1 MEGAGF
7 RPFLGRVKYSLKVET
22 SPTTKLLGTYVIFTA
37 FAVSVFVSPWNSIDP
52 VNLPKLVA
60 LGILS
65 TIAFGLAMG
74 DLRFVKNR
82 KSRIFLVIL
91 ILFVTQLLLGLIF
104 SPDDFSFHFYGTPNR
119 STGFLAYL
127 FLSFVLFASA
137 AAASTEMLKKFTY
150 SLIGVGAF
158 LGLYG
163 LGQWQGIDF
172 FDYINAYSSNVFG
185 TFGNPNFQSA
195 FMGITAA
202 VSLTWAIFGKLKLAQ
217 RAVLFAISFMAISNV
232 YLSSEQGYLNFLA
245 GFLAAVLVYL
255 FTKKKMILAWTGLA
269 LSGLGGFLVM
279 AGILN
284 IGPFADLLY
293 KSSLQARGFYWR
305 AAMNMMIERPFFGV
319 GLDGFGNWYRR
330 SRPQSAI
337 EVNASVVSDT
347 AHNIPLDIGSGGGI
361 PLLVLYLA
369 ILGLAL
375 KAIIKIIKRSQD
387 FDPIFASIVAA
398 WVAYQ
403 AQSLIS
409 INQLGL
415 GVWGWSLTG
424 LLIGYE
430 LNTRYESSNTHVK
443 VIGRSGNKKEQ
454 IPASVLL
461 IMVAAAAIGSA
472 VSLPPYLAANK
483 YYKALQSGNGNLLYE
498 SAYLKPYDR
507 TRFLYTAQ
515 IMQENKLEDR
525 ALQILSDAS
534 KLYPDSFE
542 IWQRWAGIPSATP
555 AQIAKAKAEMK
566 RLDPLNPEWK

>member
-1 MEGAGF
+1 MS
-7 RPFLGRVKYSLKVET
+7 LGVMSA
-22 SPTTKLLGTYVIFTA
+22 I
-37 FAVSVFVSPWNSIDP
+37 
-52 VNLPKLVA
+52 A
-60 LGILS
+60 LGLALS
-65 TIAFGLAMG
+65 

-82 KSRIFLVIL
+82 SSRVLIIVL
-91 ILFVTQLLLGLIF
+91 ILFVIQLVVALIV
-104 SPDDFSFHFYGTPNR
+104 SPDDFSFHFYGAPNR
-119 STGFLAYL
+119 HTGFLAYL
-127 FLSFVLFASA
+127 FLSFLLFSSAASA
-137 AAASTEMLKKFTY
+137 SKTVLKKFTY
-150 SLIGVGAF
+150 SLLGVGGF

-163 LGQWQGIDF
+163 LGQSQGIDF
-172 FDYINAYSSNVFG
+172 YDYVNAYASNVFG
-185 TFGNPNFQSA
+185 TFGNQNFQSA
-195 FMGITAA
+195 FMGIAAA
-202 VSLTWAIFGKLKLAQ
+202 VALSLAIFGQLKFVQ
-217 RAVLFAISFMAISNV
+217 RAGLIGVCVIAISNI

-255 FTKKKMILAWTGLA
+255 FSKKKMILAWVGLS
-269 LSGLGGFLVM
+269 LSGLGGALVM

-284 IGPFADLLY
+284 SGPLADLLY
-293 KSSLQARGFYWR
+293 KPSLQARGFYWR
-305 AAMNMMIERPFFGV
+305 AATNMMLERPFFGV

-330 SRPQSAI
+330 SRTQTAVES
-337 EVNASVVSDT
+337 NAGLASDT

-361 PLLVLYLA
+361 PLLVLYVA

-375 KAIIKIIKRSQD
+375 NAIIKIIKRSQD

-430 LNTRYESSNTHVK
+430 LNTRDKPNDVQVK
-443 VIGRSGNKKEQ
+443 PSGKAGKKKEQ

-461 IMVAAAAIGSA
+461 IAVAAAAIGSA

-483 YYKALQSGNGNLLYE
+483 YYKALQSGDGNLLYE

-525 ALQILSDAS
+525 AIQILSDAS

-542 IWQRWAGIPSATP
+542 IWQRWSGIPSATA

>member
-1 MEGAGF
+1 
-7 RPFLGRVKYSLKVET
+7 
-22 SPTTKLLGTYVIFTA
+22 
-37 FAVSVFVSPWNSIDP
+37 VFVSPWNSIDP

-65 TIAFGLAMG
+65 AIGFGIAIS
-74 DLRFVKNR
+74 DLHFARS
-82 KSRIFLVIL
+82 KSSRMLMIVL
-91 ILFVTQLLLGLIF
+91 ILFVAQLLLALLL
-104 SPDDFSFHFYGTPNR
+104 SPGDFSFHLYGTPNR
-119 STGFLAYL
+119 NTGFLAYL
-127 FLSFVLFASA
+127 FLTLLLFASA
-137 AAASTEMLKKFTY
+137 ASASTAVLKKFAY
-150 SLIGVGAF
+150 SLLGVGGF

-163 LGQWQGIDF
+163 LGQWRGVDV
-172 FDYINAYSSNVFG
+172 FDYVNAYGSNVFA

-202 VSLTWAIFGKLKLAQ
+202 VGLTLGIFGQMKLAQ
-217 RAVLFAISFMAISNV
+217 RVGLIAICVIAISNV

-245 GFLAAVLVYL
+245 GFLAAALIYL
-255 FTKKKMILAWTGLA
+255 FSKKKMILAWTGLA
-269 LSGLGGFLVM
+269 LSGLGGVLVL

-284 IGPFADLLY
+284 IGPLADLLY

-305 AAMNMMIERPFFGV
+305 AAIYMMVNNPFFGV
-319 GLDGFGNWYRR
+319 GLDGFGDWYRR

-361 PLLVLYLA
+361 PLLILYLL

-375 KAIIKIIKRSQD
+375 NAIIRVIKRSQD
-387 FDPIFASIVAA
+387 FDPIFASIVAG

-430 LNTRYESSNTHVK
+430 LNTRDNSATEQAKLSGKTVK
-443 VIGRSGNKKEQ
+443 KKEQ
-454 IPASVLL
+454 IPASALL
-461 IMVAAAAIGSA
+461 IAVAAASIAAA

-483 YYKALQSGNGNLLYE
+483 YYKALQSGDGNILYE
-498 SAYLKPYDR
+498 NAYLKPYDR
-507 TRFLYTAQ
+507 IRFLYTAQ
-515 IMQENKLEDR
+515 ILAENKLEDK
-525 ALQILSDAS
+525 AIQILSDAS

-542 IWQRWAGIPSATP
+542 VWQRWSVIPSATP

-566 RLDPLNPEWK
+566 RLDPFNPDLK

>member
-1 MEGAGF
+1 M
-7 RPFLGRVKYSLKVET
+7 
-22 SPTTKLLGTYVIFTA
+22 
-37 FAVSVFVSPWNSIDP
+37 FVSPWNSIDP

-60 LGILS
+60 LGIFS
-65 TIAFGLAMG
+65 TIALGLFLG
-74 DLRFVKNR
+74 DVRFLKA
-82 KSRIFLVIL
+82 KSSRIFTIILV
-91 ILFVTQLLLGLIF
+91 LFLAQLLLALIL
-104 SPDDFSFHFYGTPNR
+104 SPDDFSFHLYGAPGRN
-119 STGFLAYL
+119 TGFLAYL
-127 FLSFVLFASA
+127 FLAFLLLASA
-137 AAASTEMLKKFTY
+137 SSGSASVLRKFGF
-150 SLIGVGAF
+150 SLVALGGL

-163 LGQWQGIDF
+163 LGQSQGIEF
-172 FDYINAYSSNVFG
+172 FDYLNAYGSDVFG
-185 TFGNPNFQSA
+185 TFGNQNFQSA
-195 FMGITAA
+195 FMGMVAS
-202 VSLTWAIFGKLKLAQ
+202 VSLTLGIFLQMKPVQRVGFLA
-217 RAVLFAISFMAISNV
+217 VCVIAISNV
-232 YLSSEQGYLNFLA
+232 YLSSEQGYLNFIA

-255 FTKKKMILAWTGLA
+255 FSKKKMMLAWLTLA
-269 LSGLGGFLVM
+269 TSGLGGILVF

-284 IGPFADLLY
+284 SGPLADLLY

-305 AAMNMMIERPFFGV
+305 AALDMMVERPFFGV

-330 SRPQSAI
+330 SRSQAAVES
-337 EVNASVVSDT
+337 NAGLVSDT

-361 PLLVLYLA
+361 PLMILYLL
-369 ILGLAL
+369 ILGLAFN
-375 KAIIKIIKRSQD
+375 AIVKVIQRSQD
-387 FDPIFASIVAA
+387 FDPIFASIVAG

-430 LNTRYESSNTHVK
+430 LNTRDKSSDAQIK
-443 VIGRSGNKKEQ
+443 PSGKAGKNKEQ

-461 IMVAAAAIGSA
+461 IAVAAAAIGSA

-483 YYKALQSGNGNLLYE
+483 YYKALQSGDGNLLYE

-515 IMQENKLEDR
+515 IMVENKLEDR
-525 ALQILSDAS
+525 AIQILSDAS

-542 IWQRWAGIPSATP
+542 VWQRWSGIPSATP
-555 AQIAKAKAEMK
+555 AQIAKAKAEMR

>member
-1 MEGAGF
+1 M
-7 RPFLGRVKYSLKVET
+7 ET
-22 SPTTKLLGTYVIFTA
+22 SPAAKLLGTYVIFTA
-37 FAVSVFVSPWNSIDP
+37 IAVSVFVSPWNSIDP

-65 TIAFGLAMG
+65 TIALGLAFS
-74 DLRFVKNR
+74 DLRFVKSK
-82 KSRIFLVIL
+82 KSRILLVFL
-91 ILFVTQLLLGLIF
+91 ILFITQLLLALIF

-119 STGFLAYL
+119 NTGFLAYL
-127 FLSFVLFASA
+127 FLCFVLFASA
-137 AAASTEMLKKFTY
+137 ASASTEMLKKFAY
-150 SLIGVGAF
+150 SLMGVGAF

-163 LGQWQGIDF
+163 LGQWRGIDF
-172 FDYINAYSSNVFG
+172 FDYVNAYGSNVFG

-202 VSLTWAIFGKLKLAQ
+202 VSLTWAIFSQLKLAQ
-217 RAVLFAISFMAISNV
+217 RVGLFALCIITISNV
-232 YLSSEQGYLNFLA
+232 FFSSEQGYLNFLA

-255 FTKKKMILAWTGLA
+255 FTKKKIILAWTGLA
-269 LSGLGGFLVM
+269 LSGLGGFLVI

-284 IGPFADLLY
+284 SGPLADLLY

-305 AAMNMMIERPFFGV
+305 AAINMMIERPFFGV

-361 PLLVLYLA
+361 PLLIFYLM

-375 KAIIKIIKRSQD
+375 NAIIKVIKRSQE
-387 FDPIFASIVAA
+387 FDPIFASIVAG

-430 LNTRYESSNTHVK
+430 LNTRDKSSDEQINPSRK
-443 VIGRSGNKKEQ
+443 AKKKEQ

-461 IMVAAAAIGSA
+461 IAVAAAAIGSA
-472 VSLPPYLAANK
+472 ASLPPYLAANK
-483 YYKALQSGNGNLLYE
+483 YYKALQSGDGNLLYK

-507 TRFLYTAQ
+507 ARFLYTAQ
-515 IMQENKLEDR
+515 VMQENKLDDW
-525 ALQILSDAS
+525 AIQILSDAS
-534 KLYPDSFE
+534 TLYPDSYE
-542 IWQRWAGIPSATP
+542 IWQRWSVIPSATP

>member
-1 MEGAGF
+1 
-7 RPFLGRVKYSLKVET
+7 VDT
-22 SPTTKLLGTYVIFTA
+22 SPTAKLLSTYVIFTSI
-37 FAVSVFVSPWNSIDP
+37 AVSVFVSPWNSIDP

-65 TIAFGLAMG
+65 TIALGLALS
-74 DLRFVKNR
+74 DLRFVK
-82 KSRIFLVIL
+82 SRSSRVFMIVLV
-91 ILFVTQLLLGLIF
+91 LFVIQLLVALIV
-104 SPDDFSFHFYGTPNR
+104 SPGDFSFHFYGTPNR
-119 STGFLAYL
+119 NTGFLAYL
-127 FLSFVLFASA
+127 FLSFLLFASTVS
-137 AAASTEMLKKFTY
+137 ASTEVLKKFAY
-150 SLIGVGAF
+150 SLLGVGGL

-163 LGQWQGIDF
+163 LGQWRGIDF
-172 FDYINAYSSNVFG
+172 FDYVNAYGSNVFG

-202 VSLTWAIFGKLKLAQ
+202 VGLTLAVFGRITRAQ
-217 RAVLFAISFMAISNV
+217 RLGCLALCVIAISNV

-255 FTKKKMILAWTGLA
+255 FTKKKMILAWIGLS
-269 LSGLGGFLVM
+269 LSGLGGLLVM

-284 IGPFADLLY
+284 SGPLADFLY
-293 KSSLQARGFYWR
+293 KSSLQVRGFYWR
-305 AAMNMMIERPFFGV
+305 AALNMMAERPFFGV

-330 SRPQSAI
+330 SRTQTAVES
-337 EVNASVVSDT
+337 NASVVSDT

-361 PLLVLYLA
+361 PIMILYLL

-375 KAIIKIIKRSQD
+375 NAIVKVVKRSQD
-387 FDPIFASIVAA
+387 FDPIFASVVAG

-430 LNTRYESSNTHVK
+430 LNTRDKSSDAQIK
-443 VIGRSGNKKEQ
+443 PSGKTSKKKEQ

-461 IMVAAAAIGSA
+461 IAVGAAAIGSA
-472 VSLPPYLAANK
+472 ASLPPYLAANK
-483 YYKALQSGNGNLLYE
+483 YYKALQSGDGNILYE

-507 TRFLYTAQ
+507 SRFLYTAQ
-515 IMQENKLEDR
+515 IMVENKLEDR
-525 ALQILSDAS
+525 AIQILTDAS

-542 IWQRWAGIPSATP
+542 IWQGWLQIPSATP
-555 AQIAKAKAEMK
+555 AQVAKAKAEMR

>member
-1 MEGAGF
+1 MRTTPA
-7 RPFLGRVKYSLKVET
+7 
-22 SPTTKLLGTYVIFTA
+22 TKLLSSYVIFTSI
-37 FAVSVFVSPWNSIDP
+37 AVSVFVSPWNSIDP

-60 LGILS
+60 LGVLS
-65 TIAFGLAMG
+65 TIAFGLALS
-74 DLRFVKNR
+74 DLRFI
-82 KSRIFLVIL
+82 KSRGSRLLVIVL
-91 ILFVTQLLLGLIF
+91 ILFLVQLLLALIL
-104 SPDDFSFHFYGTPNR
+104 SPDDFSFHFYGTSNR
-119 STGFLAYL
+119 NTGFLAYL
-127 FLSFVLFASA
+127 FLSFLLFVSASS
-137 AAASTEMLKKFTY
+137 ASTAVLKKFAY
-150 SLIGVGAF
+150 SLIGVGGF

-163 LGQWQGIDF
+163 LAQWQGVDV
-172 FDYINAYSSNVFG
+172 FDYVNGYGSDVFG

-202 VSLTWAIFGKLKLAQ
+202 VGLTLGIFGKMKFAQ
-217 RAVLFAISFMAISNV
+217 RVGLFAVCLIAISNV

-245 GFLAAVLVYL
+245 GFISATLVYL
-255 FTKKKMILAWTGLA
+255 FSKKKMILASTGLA
-269 LSGLGGFLVM
+269 LSGLGGILVF

-284 IGPFADLLY
+284 SGPLADLLY

-305 AAMNMMIERPFFGV
+305 AAINMMIERPFFGV

-330 SRPQSAI
+330 SRTQDAA
-337 EVNASVVSDT
+337 ELNAGVVSDT

-361 PLLVLYLA
+361 PLLILYLT

-375 KAIIKIIKRSQD
+375 NAIVRVVKRSQN

-430 LNTRYESSNTHVK
+430 LNSRDQSSDAEVKLSGK
-443 VIGRSGNKKEQ
+443 VIKKKEQ
-454 IPASVLL
+454 IPASALL
-461 IMVAAAAIGSA
+461 IAVAAAAIGSA
-472 VSLPPYLAANK
+472 VSMPPYLAANK
-483 YYKALQSGNGNLLYE
+483 YYKALQSGDGNILYE

-507 TRFLYTAQ
+507 IRFLYTAQ
-515 IMQENKLEDR
+515 IMAENKLENK
-525 ALQILSDAS
+525 AIQILSDAS

-542 IWQRWAGIPSATP
+542 IWQRWSQIPSASP
-555 AQIAKAKAEMK
+555 EQIAKAKAEMK
-566 RLDPLNPEWK
+566 RLDPYNPELK

>member
-1 MEGAGF
+1 M
-7 RPFLGRVKYSLKVET
+7 
-22 SPTTKLLGTYVIFTA
+22 
-37 FAVSVFVSPWNSIDP
+37 
-52 VNLPKLVA
+52 
-60 LGILS
+60 
-65 TIAFGLAMG
+65 
-74 DLRFVKNR
+74 
-82 KSRIFLVIL
+82 
-91 ILFVTQLLLGLIF
+91 
-104 SPDDFSFHFYGTPNR
+104 
-119 STGFLAYL
+119 
-127 FLSFVLFASA
+127 
-137 AAASTEMLKKFTY
+137 
-150 SLIGVGAF
+150 GVGAF

-163 LGQWQGIDF
+163 LGQWRGIDF
-172 FDYINAYSSNVFG
+172 FDYVNAYGSNVFG

-202 VSLTWAIFGKLKLAQ
+202 VSLTWAIFSQLKLAQ
-217 RAVLFAISFMAISNV
+217 RVGLFALCIITISNV
-232 YLSSEQGYLNFLA
+232 FFSSEQGYLNFLA

-255 FTKKKMILAWTGLA
+255 FTKKKIILAWTGLA
-269 LSGLGGFLVM
+269 LSGLGGFLVI

-284 IGPFADLLY
+284 SGPLADLLY

-305 AAMNMMIERPFFGV
+305 AAINMMIERPFFGV

-361 PLLVLYLA
+361 PLLIFYLM

-375 KAIIKIIKRSQD
+375 NAIIKVIKRSQE
-387 FDPIFASIVAA
+387 FDPIFASIVAG

-430 LNTRYESSNTHVK
+430 LNTRDKSSDEQINPSRK
-443 VIGRSGNKKEQ
+443 AKKKEQ

-461 IMVAAAAIGSA
+461 IAVAAAAIGSA
-472 VSLPPYLAANK
+472 ASLPPYLAANK
-483 YYKALQSGNGNLLYE
+483 YYKALQSGDGNLLYK

-507 TRFLYTAQ
+507 ARFLYTAQ
-515 IMQENKLEDR
+515 VMQENKLDDW
-525 ALQILSDAS
+525 AIQILSDAS
-534 KLYPDSFE
+534 TLYPDSYE
-542 IWQRWAGIPSATP
+542 IWQRWSVIPSATP